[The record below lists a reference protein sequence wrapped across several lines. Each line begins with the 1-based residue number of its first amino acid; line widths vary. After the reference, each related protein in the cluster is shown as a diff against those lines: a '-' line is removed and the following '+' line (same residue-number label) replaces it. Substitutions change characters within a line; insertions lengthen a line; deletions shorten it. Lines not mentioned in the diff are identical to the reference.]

1 MDIEDFVNA
10 IMKLDEAERIKFIN
24 TMKEVIYRWKG
35 RHKSEL
41 RWMEELEKMEL
52 KEEEE
57 DFSRKNSK

>member
-1 MDIEDFVNA
+1 
-10 IMKLDEAERIKFIN
+10 MKLDEAERIKFIN